1 MHRFLATAGLLSL
14 GQVPGVSCAETISL
28 TQRNGDSLHG
38 ELIGRNAKNGT
49 TVLNH
54 PQLGRLELNTEQ
66 LKSAT
71 TKPPWTS
78 SVSAV
83 VIGNE
88 KVGDNSLSVS
98 FTGKTRYED
107 DQQKLSLSG
116 SFNASESK
124 DSGKSLSIYSEKGS
138 AEFRYDKPIGSNLGL
153 FALNTYQHNCTNDS
167 GVNTVLGN
175 IGAAL
180 PLLKS
185 ETTELTISIGQL
197 LQWSGGGI
205 SCASDSFCGNSHGG
219 ATLTA
224 DLSWKPWP
232 KLQFGLQSQ
241 ITTDWANEIQ
251 PANTLTAEV
260 CSYPAENSKVFT
272 TLLVQSIY
280 QSMNTPEL
288 NNTITAQVGAD
299 FR

>member
-14 GQVPGVSCAETISL
+14 GLAPGVSWAETISL
-28 TQRNGDSLHG
+28 TLRNGDSLHG
-38 ELIGRNAKNGT
+38 ELIERNPENGT

-54 PQLGRLELNTEQ
+54 PQLGRLELTAEQ
-66 LKSAT
+66 LKPAT
-71 TKPPWTS
+71 SKPLWTS
-78 SVSAV
+78 SLSAG

-88 KVGDNSLSVS
+88 KDGDNSLSVS
-98 FTGKTRYED
+98 FTGKTRYKD

-116 SFNASESK
+116 SFNTSKSK
-124 DSGKSLSIYSEKGS
+124 DSGESLSIDTEKGS
-138 AEFRYDKPIGSNLGL
+138 AELRYDKSIGSNLDL
-153 FALNTYQHNCTNDS
+153 FALSGYQYNGTNDS

-175 IGAAL
+175 IGVAF

-185 ETTELTISIGQL
+185 ETTELTMSIGPS

-205 SCASDSFCGNSHGG
+205 SCTSDRFCGNSYGG

-224 DLSWKPWP
+224 DLKWKPWP
-232 KLQFGLQSQ
+232 TLQFGLQNQFTSV
-241 ITTDWANEIQ
+241 WANGIQ

-260 CSYPAENSKVFT
+260 RYYPARNSKLFT
-272 TLLVQSIY
+272 TLRVQSIY

-299 FR
+299 F